1 MINKKFEARKKP
13 DYYSQLIATNRKF
26 DYLRWFGKRTI
37 TWCTST
43 IFLFKIP
50 LIFYNM
56 SSWPR
61 MMLFSLT
68 TNNPGCL
75 MNGRAWVGCLPLC
88 RWVLV
93 LQDVGALLC
102 PWLVKDLVKYTCRKT
117 GIWGSWLPRFQGFMS
132 LVAILTSSG
141 QNYGLKRCFW

>member
-1 MINKKFEARKKP
+1 MINKKFEARKKT
-13 DYYSQLIATNRKF
+13 LIIIATNRKF

-75 MNGRAWVGCLPLC
+75 MDGRAWVGCLPLC

-93 LQDVGALLC
+93 LQDVRSSALPFVLDLLRTLLSIPVERLGSGDLGSPDFRVLC
-102 PWLVKDLVKYTCRKT
+102 RLWPFWLRLAKIMD
-117 GIWGSWLPRFQGFMS
+117 
-132 LVAILTSSG
+132 
-141 QNYGLKRCFW
+141 